1 MSDSEIMESQADVN
15 MSEITIDSQVD
26 IIWQMGI
33 ASLSSNNNELVLTE
47 AMASNLPEASVED
60 LKSKL
65 R

>member
-1 MSDSEIMESQADVN
+1 MESQADVN